1 MYFTSWYLEEVLL
14 NPLLGDIST
23 FLGPLT
29 HLFST
34 SDDVCP
40 GFQSQD
46 GSLHLHASSHVHN
59 GTLRFTYGVTPADL
73 LVASTAAEPFTS
85 TYLPT
90 SSGGAHDRYSE
101 ELLSMFSHID
111 YLDRK
116 LPG

>member
-1 MYFTSWYLEEVLL
+1 MYFTSWYLEEPLL
-14 NPLLGDIST
+14 NPLLEGIST

-34 SDDVCP
+34 FGDVCP

-46 GSLHLHASSHVHN
+46 ASSPVHN

-73 LVASTAAEPFTS
+73 FAVNMVAEPFSS
-85 TYLPT
+85 TFLQT
-90 SSGGAHDRYSE
+90 SSGGAQDRYSE
-101 ELLSMFSHID
+101 ELLSAFSHID

-116 LPG
+116 LPE